1 MRDNHQL
8 VIDTLNHKE
17 REVVPYQ
24 LDLTSEMEEKVSQE
38 LGPDFLPQVD
48 NCLAIERNETF
59 EKLDSCRT
67 RDMFGAVWLL
77 DPKGD
82 FGIVE
87 NCQLPEPNLRS
98 YEFPL
103 PNEQDIRRK
112 CERLVSKENASKF
125 KMYTIGFS
133 LYERAWT
140 LRGVE
145 NVLMDMIL
153 HPEFVVELL
162 SRIADYNMS
171 VVKIAMEY
179 PIDGIFFGDDWGQ
192 QKGLIMGPNF
202 WREFIKP
209 QLARQY
215 QFVKD
220 HGLYLC
226 QHSCGDIQEVFPDL
240 IEIGLDIYN
249 TFQPEIYDVAQVKK
263 DYGNQLTFYGGI
275 STQHVLPFGTPTEVA
290 EETRQMLDIMGR
302 DGGYIAA
309 PTHAMPMDI
318 PVENMLAFL
327 EEVRNQ

>member
-1 MRDNHQL
+1 MDNRQL

-17 REVVPYQ
+17 REIVPYQ
-24 LDLTSEMEEKVSQE
+24 LDLSAEMEEKVIQA
-38 LGPDFLPQVD
+38 LGPDFLSQVD
-48 NCLAIERNETF
+48 NCFAIERNEIF
-59 EKLDSCRT
+59 EKVDSYRT

-77 DPKGD
+77 DQKGD

-87 NCQLPEPNLRS
+87 NCQIPEPALQG
-98 YEFPL
+98 YDFPL
-103 PNEQDIRRK
+103 PDEQTIRRK
-112 CERLVSKENASKF
+112 CERLVSKKNETKF

-153 HPEFVVELL
+153 HPEFITGLL
-162 SRIADYNMS
+162 DRIVDYNMA

-192 QKGLIMGPNF
+192 QKGLIMGPHY

-249 TFQPEIYDVAQVKK
+249 TFQPEIYDVAHIKK
-263 DYGNQLTFYGGI
+263 TFGDQLTFYGGI
-275 STQHVLPFGTPTEVA
+275 STQHVLPFGTPAEVA
-290 EETRQMLDIMGR
+290 EETKMMIDIMGR
-302 DGGYIAA
+302 DGGYVAA
-309 PTHAMPMDI
+309 PTHAMPVDI

-327 EEVRNQ
+327 EVVRNQ